1 MQITSG
7 LRYTGSQTIYYMP
20 MSQTI
25 EIAIG
30 PDKEHLSMHNLGN
43 SQTYSVDDIIS
54 EIYWL
59 FLCIP
64 E

>member
-7 LRYTGSQTIYYMP
+7 LRYTGSQTIYCIP
-20 MSQTI
+20 MRKTI

-30 PDKEHLSMHNLGN
+30 PDKEYLSMHNLGN
-43 SQTYSVDDIIS
+43 SQTYSVDDILS

>member
-1 MQITSG
+1 MQKTSG

-30 PDKEHLSMHNLGN
+30 PDKEYLSMHNLRN
-43 SQTYSVDDIIS
+43 SQTCSVDDILS

-59 FLCIP
+59 FLRIQ